1 MNRITVAALM
11 VAGLVP
17 VLHAQE
23 PFKWQGKLA
32 AGKTIEIKGIN
43 GDVHASG
50 GSGSDVTVTARK
62 SARKSNPADV
72 EIRVVEHEDGV
83 TICAVY
89 PSRKNKPANECAPG
103 SHGHNDNDNNDTEVD
118 FDVSVPKGVR
128 FVGRSVNGSVNAES
142 IAADAEGY
150 TVNGDV
156 RVTASGI
163 VEATTVNG
171 SIVATMGRSDWTN
184 ELEFN
189 TVNGSVTLTFPGDL
203 STELD
208 VKTVN
213 GSIDSDFPI
222 TISGKV
228 TPQNLRGR
236 VGQGGRDLSIETVNG
251 SIRLRKRA

>member
-1 MNRITVAALM
+1 MTVAAL
-11 VAGLVP
+11 VAAGLVP

-32 AGKTIEIKGIN
+32 AGKTIEIKNIN
-43 GDVHASG
+43 GEVHATG
-50 GSGSDVTVTARK
+50 GSGSEVTVTARK
-62 SARKSNPADV
+62 SAHKSDPDEV
-72 EIRVVEHEDGV
+72 EIRVVQHEEGV

-89 PSRKNKPANECAPG
+89 PSRKNRPANDCRPG
-103 SHGHNDNDNNDTEVD
+103 SHGHNDSDNNDVEVE

-128 FVGRSVNGSVNAES
+128 FVGRSVNGEVTAES
-142 IAADAEGY
+142 IAADAAGY

-156 RVTASGI
+156 RVTASGV

-171 SIVATMGRSDWTN
+171 SIVASMGRSDWAN
-184 ELEFN
+184 ALEFN

-203 STELD
+203 NTELD
-208 VKTVN
+208 VRTVN

-228 TPQNLRGR
+228 TPQSLRGR

>member
-11 VAGLVP
+11 AAGLVP

-32 AGKTIEIKGIN
+32 AGKTIEIKNIN
-43 GDVHASG
+43 GDVRATGSTG
-50 GSGSDVTVTARK
+50 GDVTVTARK
-62 SARKSNPADV
+62 SARKSNPDDV
-72 EIRVVEHEDGV
+72 EIRVVQSDDGV

-89 PSRKNKPANECAPG
+89 PSRKNRQPNDCSPG

-128 FVGRSVNGSVNAES
+128 FVGRSVNGSVSAES
-142 IAADAEGY
+142 IGADAEGY

-156 RVTASGI
+156 RVTATGL
-163 VEATTVNG
+163 VEASTVNG

-184 ELEFN
+184 GLEFN

-203 STELD
+203 NTELE

-228 TPQNLRGR
+228 TPQSLRGR

>member
-1 MNRITVAALM
+1 MNRITVAALL

-89 PSRKNKPANECAPG
+89 PSRKNKPANDCTAG

-189 TVNGSVTLTFPGDL
+189 TVNGS
-203 STELD
+203 
-208 VKTVN
+208 
-213 GSIDSDFPI
+213 IDSDFPI

>member
-1 MNRITVAALM
+1 M
-11 VAGLVP
+11 
-17 VLHAQE
+17 
-23 PFKWQGKLA
+23 
-32 AGKTIEIKGIN
+32 
-43 GDVHASG
+43 
-50 GSGSDVTVTARK
+50 
-62 SARKSNPADV
+62 
-72 EIRVVEHEDGV
+72 
-83 TICAVY
+83 
-89 PSRKNKPANECAPG
+89 
-103 SHGHNDNDNNDTEVD
+103 
-118 FDVSVPKGVR
+118 
-128 FVGRSVNGSVNAES
+128 
-142 IAADAEGY
+142 
-150 TVNGDV
+150 NGDV
-156 RVTASGI
+156 RVTASGV